1 MRRRVHLWR
10 KRNLK
15 FCRLFKNHRKCCKN
29 WNKTIL
35 SICRNWKQ
43 NSQSNWKNSC
53 KINKNKVNKSAPLLH
68 KPEECMIWSY
78 GAMHLWG
85 GDRMGW
91 VCLILYGSKI
101 PSFLC
106 CRISLIKTV
115 FINCRKNWKRTLK
128 LSNFDIVLVLITL
141 HWKSAIFYNLLYN
154 ICL

>member
-10 KRNLK
+10 KRSLK

-29 WNKTIL
+29 CNKTIL
-35 SICRNWKQ
+35 SICRNWKP

-53 KINKNKVNKSAPLLH
+53 KINKNKVNKFAPLLH
-68 KPEECMIWSY
+68 KPEECMIWYY

-91 VCLILYGSKI
+91 VCLNLYGSKI
-101 PSFLC
+101 HSFLC

-115 FINCRKNWKRTLK
+115 FTNCRKNWKRTLK